1 MKIKLFDLEKDIK
14 EQHDIAE
21 QHPDIV
27 KKIEAIMIKEHKT
40 SLVREFRI
48 KGLDDPSGELSD

>member
-14 EQHDIAE
+14 EQQDIAE

-27 KKIEAIMIKEHKT
+27 KKIEAIMIKEHAT
-40 SLVREFRI
+40 PLVREFRI
-48 KGLDDPSGELSD
+48 RGLDDPSPGLSD